1 VYCLLPACSFSLSV
15 WQGENLEMYKDFKD
29 LEVVVANASKCQV
42 VDVESD
48 TLITCY
54 LPLVDEK
61 LLNDDGDASVQ
72 VTVHAAL
79 LLI

>member
-1 VYCLLPACSFSLSV
+1 MYCLLPACSFSLSV

-48 TLITCY
+48 MLITCY